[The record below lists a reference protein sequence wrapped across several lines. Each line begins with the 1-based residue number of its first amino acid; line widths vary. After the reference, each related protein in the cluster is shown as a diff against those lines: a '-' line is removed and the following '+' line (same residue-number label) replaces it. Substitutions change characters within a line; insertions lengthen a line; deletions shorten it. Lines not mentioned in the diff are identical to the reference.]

1 MVMKGTPLVYDL
13 QVRQAHAGDRAAL
26 EAMFQRCSPATVYQ
40 RFHGQVRAFPRA
52 YLDEALAGADVHY
65 AVVCYSGCEAVALAS
80 CRASDRLGEG
90 GRPGEGDGPGQADGP
105 GEAELGILIED
116 AWQRRG
122 LGGLLLGRLVAHA
135 ADHGIGVLHAQML
148 TEQDWIIGMLARHGS
163 WTSAFGRGVR
173 EVTLHLRASTAGAS
187 AAEAAA
193 AEAAATGALS
203 LGGRATG

>member
-1 MVMKGTPLVYDL
+1 MVMKPTPLVYDL

-26 EAMFQRCSPATVYQ
+26 EAMFQRCSLATVYQ

-52 YLDEALAGADVHY
+52 YLDEALAGRDVHY

-80 CRASDRLGEG
+80 CRAYD
-90 GRPGEGDGPGQADGP
+90 RPGEGGNPGEGDGP

-173 EVTLHLRASTAGAS
+173 EATLYLAEAVPPPPGAS
-187 AAEAAA
+187 A
-193 AEAAATGALS
+193 GALS
-203 LGGRATG
+203 GGASMARARALGGRETS